1 MGCPEIEAFVR
12 HWGYIHKQT
21 ARALRAVPADRM
33 DYKPKEDMMSLGAL
47 TIHIP
52 QAALLFARTA
62 LAGTTQKIDLDLSNS
77 TPEEIASAYEAN
89 FKQLAGEV
97 WELTREQLDEEVQFF
112 DYKLRRIE
120 LLQELVNH
128 EIHHRGQLY
137 TYLHLVDVKPP
148 ALH

>member
-21 ARALRAVPADRM
+21 ARVLRAVPANKM
-33 DYKPKEDMMSLGAL
+33 DFKPKEHMMTLGEL
-47 TIHIP
+47 TVHIP

-77 TPEEIASAYEAN
+77 SPEEIAVAYEEN